1 MKVLIVDGN
10 EKSASDRYTE
20 LGMLTQYEVYKK
32 VLENIADI
40 ELDIIV
46 IHPANFNDFLP
57 KGINLDDFGQQ
68 TVWEVSEAR
77 STSTS
82 SSRSR
87 WGANKSD

>member
-40 ELDIIV
+40 ELEIIHV
-46 IHPANFNDFLP
+46 NSEFP
-57 KGINLDDFGQQ
+57 NLFP
-68 TVWEVSEAR
+68 ECASNA
-77 STSTS
+77 
-82 SSRSR
+82 
-87 WGANKSD
+87 A

>member
-46 IHPANFNDFLP
+46 IHPFASH
-57 KGINLDDFGQQ
+57 KKK
-68 TVWEVSEAR
+68 
-77 STSTS
+77 
-82 SSRSR
+82 R
-87 WGANKSD
+87 WGNHRWVGIQKQRNSNRRTNSTQHT

>member
-10 EKSASDRYTE
+10 EKSASDRYSE

-46 IHPANFNDFLP
+46 IHNFLID
-57 KGINLDDFGQQ
+57 I
-68 TVWEVSEAR
+68 T
-77 STSTS
+77 
-82 SSRSR
+82 
-87 WGANKSD
+87 

>member
-57 KGINLDDFGQQ
+57 TNFTFFFFINLLIIFFF
-68 TVWEVSEAR
+68 
-77 STSTS
+77 
-82 SSRSR
+82 
-87 WGANKSD
+87 K